1 MDRKISVP
9 TLHER
14 YDLDDLR
21 HRLVRVGETVRDH
34 ALTQLRDQST
44 ESLST
49 IAFETAADK
58 IYQIDRAVETVLIP
72 ALAAELAPAI
82 SFALICE
89 GVNDE
94 KPLAFP
100 ANIAVEDCAARLL
113 IDPIDGTRPIMY
125 NKRSAW
131 WLAGLAPNRGAETS
145 LRDIELAVQIEIPT
159 TRALL
164 ADSLWAIRNGGAFGE
179 TINLLTR
186 SRTAF
191 IPQPSRATSISGG
204 FASFFHP
211 FPGGRD
217 IFAALEEELFQ
228 SLVGGLETNR
238 TAVFDEQYLSTGGQ
252 LYELMLGRDRL
263 LVDVRGL
270 LFDRFRREG
279 RPPGHA
285 CHPYDLSTVLIAEEA
300 GVIITDGRGHPL
312 DAPFDTTSDVSWI
325 GYANDSI
332 RAEVEQSLLRLLT
345 RHSLF

>member
-1 MDRKISVP
+1 MDKKISVP
-9 TLHER
+9 ALHER
-14 YDLDDLR
+14 HDLDDLR
-21 HRLVRVGETVRDH
+21 HRLVRVGEAVRDH
-34 ALTQLRDQST
+34 ALRQLRNQST

-58 IYQIDRAVETVLIP
+58 IYQIDRSVETVLIP
-72 ALAAELAPAI
+72 ALAAELGPVI
-82 SFALICE
+82 SFALVCE

-131 WLAGLAPNRGAETS
+131 WLAGLAPNHGDETS
-145 LRDIELAVQIEIPT
+145 LRDIELAVQVEIPT

-164 ADSLWAIRNGGAFGE
+164 ADTLWAVRGGGAFGE
-179 TINLLTR
+179 TINLLTGT
-186 SRTAF
+186 RTAF
-191 IPQPSRATSISGG
+191 TPQPSRATSIDGG

-211 FPGGRD
+211 FPGGRET
-217 IFAALEEELFQ
+217 FAALEEELFQ
-228 SLVGGLETNR
+228 SLIGGLDVNR

-279 RPPGHA
+279 RAPGHA
-285 CHPYDLSTVLIAEEA
+285 CHPYDLSTVLIAEES
-300 GVIITDGRGHPL
+300 GVIITDGHGRPL

-332 RAEVEQSLLRLLT
+332 RHEVEPPLLRLLAK
-345 RHSLF
+345 HSLI